1 MGASTI
7 PASRATKLIRDAE
20 RRGDVLVVE
29 VIRFLRIVLLD
40 ASGPSGLLPLVGRL
54 ILIVNLDNLLLYN
67 RTSEKY
73 GYWIIRKRRIR
84 SILLVIRIIQLCIAL

>member
-1 MGASTI
+1 MGASTM

-40 ASGPSGLLPLVGRL
+40 ASGPSGW
-54 ILIVNLDNLLLYN
+54 IT
-67 RTSEKY
+67 TSCWSTHFDREF
-73 GYWIIRKRRIR
+73 G
-84 SILLVIRIIQLCIAL
+84 